1 MNKAL
6 TDESTFNRE
15 ITPLKNLSDNY
26 PKTILTLDRF
36 TLGDYDGIDV
46 VNYFNLIPQN
56 SKRFSDSEEST
67 NPAVTVAE
75 RES

>member
-46 VNYFNLIPQN
+46 VN
-56 SKRFSDSEEST
+56 
-67 NPAVTVAE
+67 AVDWLLGKA
-75 RES
+75 